1 MGQAPLAA
9 TIYEL
14 QRLRCNACGQ
24 VFTAQEPEGVGPE
37 KYDETA
43 AAMIAQ
49 LKYGSGVPFNR
60 LERMEELMGIPLP
73 AATQWE
79 VVAEAA
85 ELIETGAP

>member
-1 MGQAPLAA
+1 VAA

-24 VFTAQEPEGVGPE
+24 VFTAQQPAGVGRE
-37 KYDETA
+37 KYGETA

-60 LERMEELMGIPLP
+60 LERMEELMGLP
-73 AATQWE
+73 RRRPPSGRWSRK
-79 VVAEAA
+79 
-85 ELIETGAP
+85 PPR